1 MNPKYT
7 DAITRLQE
15 LEVELSL
22 PDAASDQKR
31 YRERGQEFARLTD
44 LKTLFED
51 VDKLE
56 KEFADNEELLKS
68 EKDPEFIAVLNEELE
83 ALKTKL
89 EAARHKLEMALYPPS
104 PYDSCN
110 TIIELR
116 AGAGGDEAALFVGD
130 CVRMYEMYAN
140 RMGWKVERLSATE
153 SDLGGFKE
161 YVAVFSGPNVFRY
174 LQYEGGTH
182 RVQRVPET
190 EAQGRVHT
198 STITCAALVEPQEDE
213 NIEINEQD
221 LRIDTTRSSG
231 AGGQHVNKTDSAVR
245 ITHIP
250 SGIVVFCQEERSQH
264 KNKDKA
270 MRVLRAK
277 LAEAEMRKKK
287 EAIDATRLS
296 QVGSGDRSEKIRTY
310 NFPQNRLTDHRIDLT
325 KYNLDQIING
335 DLQDVSEAL
344 IAHYLKAQE

>member
-1 MNPKYT
+1 MHPKYSE
-7 DAITRLQE
+7 AVTRLKE
-15 LEVELSL
+15 LEEELSL

-31 YRERGQEFARLTD
+31 YRERTQEYARLSD
-44 LKTLFED
+44 LKNLFED
-51 VDKLE
+51 VIKQE
-56 KEFADNEELLKS
+56 KELRDNEELKKV
-68 EKDPEFIAVLNEELE
+68 EKDPEFLAILDEEIT
-83 ALKTKL
+83 ALQKKL
-89 EAARHKLEMALYPPS
+89 EESRRKLEMSLYPPG

-116 AGAGGDEAALFVGD
+116 AGAGGDEAAIFVGD

-140 RMGWKVERLSATE
+140 QMGWKVERLSATE
-153 SDLGGFKE
+153 SDMGGFKD

-213 NIEINEQD
+213 SIEINEQD
-221 LRIDTTRSSG
+221 LRIDTTRASG

-245 ITHIP
+245 ITHMP

-264 KNKDKA
+264 KNRDKA

-310 NFPQNRLTDHRIDLT
+310 NYPQNRLTDHRIELT
-325 KYNLDQIING
+325 KYNLDQIMNG
-335 DLQDVSEAL
+335 DLQDISEAL
-344 IAHYLKAQE
+344 ISHYQKTEE